1 MAGVARKEGSE
12 VVRTQVVEV
21 DGARPAG
28 PKPLGKLRLFWP
40 AGSTQVRFWEG
51 RRSRGQR
58 TEGEPRRPPPLTTLE
73 GTGQRAGSGASEE
86 GQATGLGGSE
96 EGKVS
101 GAWGSRRRFCS
112 SIHSFIP
119 ALINRVSA
127 SLTRLS
133 FAQQIEPTMWG
144 KRWVWREMRPITKAL
159 TVGTGVRA
167 LASGHKEPSGCRFG
181 AGRPPP
187 QELAHPWHPELCAP
201 RGLSEHGKWTSEV
214 QDMLLGGTWVKF

>member
-21 DGARPAG
+21 DGARPVG
-28 PKPLGKLRLFWP
+28 PKPLGKLRLSWP

-112 SIHSFIP
+112 FIHSFIP

-144 KRWVWREMRPITKAL
+144 KRWVWREMRPNYKGLDCRDRRPGFGLWAQGTQWLQIRGWAAAPP
-159 TVGTGVRA
+159 GTGPPLTSGA
-167 LASGHKEPSGCRFG
+167 LCS
-181 AGRPPP
+181 
-187 QELAHPWHPELCAP
+187 P
-201 RGLSEHGKWTSEV
+201 RS
-214 QDMLLGGTWVKF
+214 F